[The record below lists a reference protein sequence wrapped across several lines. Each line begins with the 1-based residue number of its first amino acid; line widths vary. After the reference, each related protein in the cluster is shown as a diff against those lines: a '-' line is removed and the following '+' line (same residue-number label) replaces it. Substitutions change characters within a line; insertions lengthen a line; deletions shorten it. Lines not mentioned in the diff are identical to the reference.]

1 MIKKLSFEEEGF
13 VVDWLS
19 FKMDSFD
26 TLDQER
32 LANYLCQIGFNSYT
46 QSKKSKDFT
55 KKLVRSQLTNSFE
68 VFFSHDLPYWDGTVL
83 HFSGPNA
90 KEFYNWLKQN
100 TVNWNLFRN
109 PRLSRLDLHYTYQK
123 PVLTN
128 EVELFFQTCQSN
140 PNLNLDF
147 QKNKRGKILKIGRR
161 TSDRFSRIYTKK
173 DQLRFEH
180 EMKGRFID
188 NYSKIFFDQSWEDF
202 EDRISHQFLQYF
214 GKHLPLESLYLDW
227 LVVKLR
233 SIKPRPV
240 SNLIFKMDYIHSI
253 TKIENQKKV
262 VQFLKFLIYV
272 RDLNYTNDYLGSTA
286 YRCVRFRL
294 QDYLKFQESTSESI
308 SFYKIKQSKQ
318 FFEDLQTDFLLSM
331 FQDKKFQTLISIP
344 KVEFWKDY
352 HWMVK
357 VWIVDDLFYYNYPF
371 AFPSLF
377 APNTSKTKFA
387 VQFEILRVFTS
398 EGLEKRF
405 EIQKFIDAYP
415 SALSNQTIRQI
426 KDFFLESVH
435 LLEENN
441 LIQPTFKVLR
451 DGNLEFVDRLTPKN
465 ISEGFLLYETLK
477 FIELDHPDRDDFYNR
492 LTEGLIE

>member
-1 MIKKLSFEEEGF
+1 MIKKLNFEEEGF

-19 FKMDSFD
+19 FKMDSSD

-32 LANYLCQIGFNSYT
+32 LANYLCQIGFNS
-46 QSKKSKDFT
+46 SSRSRKSNNLPIKQ
-55 KKLVRSQLTNSFE
+55 VRFQPTNSFQ
-68 VFFSHDLPYWDGTVL
+68 VLFLKDLPYWHGTVL
-83 HFSGPNA
+83 QFSGPNA
-90 KEFYNWLKQN
+90 NEFYNRLKQN
-100 TVNWNLFRN
+100 TVNWNFFRN
-109 PRLSRLDLHYTYQK
+109 LRLSRLDLYYTYQK

-140 PNLNLDF
+140 PSLNFDF
-147 QKNKRGKILKIGRR
+147 HKNNRGKILKIGNRR
-161 TSDRFSRIYTKK
+161 SDRFSRIYTKK

-188 NYSKIFFDQSWEDF
+188 NYSTIFFDQSWEDF

-214 GKHLPLESLYLDW
+214 GKHLPLESAYLDW

-262 VQFLKFLIYV
+262 VQFLKFLIYA
-272 RDLNYTNDYLGSTA
+272 RDLNYTFDYLGSTA
-286 YRCVRFRL
+286 YRCVSFRL
-294 QDYLKFQESTSESI
+294 QDYLKFQESTSELI
-308 SFYKIKQSKQ
+308 SFYKLQQSKQ

-344 KVEFWKDY
+344 KVEFWKER

-405 EIQKFIDAYP
+405 EIQKFIETYP

-435 LLEENN
+435 LLEENK

-451 DGNLEFVDRLTPKN
+451 DGNLEFVDRLTSQN
-465 ISEGFLLYETLK
+465 ISEGFVLYETLK
-477 FIELDHPDRDDFYNR
+477 FIDLDPPDQDDF
-492 LTEGLIE
+492 